1 MNPGV
6 GEEVGKVASGAID
19 ALKNQPLI
27 LALVLMQLLTIGAI
41 LYNAIH
47 RQNAVDKQFAQVFA
61 LLQTCLKQ
69 AAPASF
75 NLPLR
80 EDEAVPIDLPLP
92 RPRPNSISQ
101 DP

>member
-47 RQNAVDKQFAQVFA
+47 RQNAVDKQFAQVFE

-69 AAPASF
+69 TVGF

-80 EDEAVPIDLPLP
+80 EDLPLP
-92 RPRPNSISQ
+92 RPRPPESPPAGS
-101 DP
+101 P

>member
-6 GEEVGKVASGAID
+6 SEEAGKVASNAID

-27 LALVLMQLLTIGAI
+27 LALVLMQVLTIAAI

-47 RQNAVDKQFAQVFA
+47 RQNAVDKQFAQVFE

-69 AAPASF
+69 ASPVNFKLQS
-75 NLPLR
+75 
-80 EDEAVPIDLPLP
+80 DEAVPIELP
-92 RPRPNSISQ
+92 RPRPA
-101 DP
+101 DLPPP